1 MRYESILVHLDAS
14 QSAARRLELAA
25 RLAVANE
32 CRLIGLFAGFMA
44 PAWVYAMQGTE
55 QFMAE
60 DRERRHQVRDEVRR
74 RFEAAV
80 SELSVETEWRAV
92 EGEPVTMALREARE
106 AGLIVAGQYDPSDP
120 GSFVAHQFL
129 ESLILEAGRPVLVIP
144 LAGVFPTVGTRVMLA
159 WNGSREAT
167 RALHDSIPLIAG
179 AQVRILNVQTTS
191 KERRADATPCSHAAR
206 TLMRYGVAV
215 EVEHGTGG
223 SDLTIGELLLS
234 RTADFNADLIV
245 MGAYSHGHVRELVL
259 GGVTRTLLASL
270 TVPVLMSH

>member
-1 MRYESILVHLDAS
+1 M
-14 QSAARRLELAA
+14 
-25 RLAVANE
+25 
-32 CRLIGLFAGFMA
+32 
-44 PAWVYAMQGTE
+44 
-55 QFMAE
+55 
-60 DRERRHQVRDEVRR
+60 
-74 RFEAAV
+74 
-80 SELSVETEWRAV
+80 EWRAV
-92 EGEPVTMALREARE
+92 GGEPVTMALREARE
-106 AGLIVAGQYDPSDP
+106 AGLIVAGQYDPSGP

-144 LAGVFPTVGTRVMLA
+144 FAGVFPTVGTRVMLA
-159 WNGSREAT
+159 WNGSPEAT
-167 RALHDSIPLIAG
+167 RALHDPIPLIAG

-191 KERRADATPCSHAAR
+191 KEMRADATPCSHAAR

-245 MGAYSHGHVRELVL
+245 MGTYSHGHVRELVL